1 MKNSKGMPEDK
12 FQALL
17 QQVTD
22 YSNVD
27 IPWVDYLKDI
37 SGKLIDFSRCDEVE
51 LHIKIEDRAD
61 VWDIIKRT
69 RKSFNLEI
77 LSFNPEGKKKLPFS
91 PEFISNFLN
100 FYKDKPAGK
109 YDRSLPF
116 FTQKGSFCTG
126 DIGKTLTVY
135 PEKILA
141 RHYYSFR
148 ANNDVRSM
156 AIIPI
161 VVGFDRKGI
170 LQLMSSKKDFFS
182 RSDIEGFENLTPT
195 LGLAIMSKRS
205 QATLKER
212 VKEMTCLYGIAT
224 AVERHGTSLDRILE
238 STVELIP
245 PAWQYPEITEIR
257 IVLNGDTFSTPG
269 FRTSPYNQTTDIV
282 VKGRKRG
289 FIEVVYLEEK
299 QEFDEGPFLEEER
312 KLLDTIARELSL
324 LTERIQA
331 ELEEQ
336 NLHAQLRH
344 ADRLATIGQLASG
357 IAHEVNEPLCNILG
371 FAQLAEKDPELP
383 DQTNLDLQ
391 KIINAALHARLIVK
405 KLLIFSRQ
413 MPTTKIKVNL
423 NELVKEGLYFFESR
437 CAKEGID
444 VQYTLDPELPEIV
457 IDPSQIKQ
465 VIVNLVVNAIQAM
478 PKGGK
483 LIIQTKPCSDYVS
496 LSVND
501 TGTGMHEEVLKQIFL
516 PFFTTK
522 DVGEGTGLGLSV
534 VHGIVSSHG
543 GTIDVRSAPG
553 TGSHFEVLLPLTH
566 TVELEEEVEVD
577 NNA

>member
-1 MKNSKGMPEDK
+1 MKNRPDIPEYK

-37 SGKLIDFSRCDEVE
+37 SGQLIDFSKCDVVE
-51 LHIKIEDRAD
+51 LHIKIEDRKD
-61 VWDIIKRT
+61 VWDVIKRT
-69 RKSFNLEI
+69 RELFHFDI
-77 LSFNPEGKKKLPFS
+77 LSFTPEGKKKLPYS
-91 PEFISNFLN
+91 PEFISNFSR
-100 FYKDKPAGK
+100 FYKIKPTDG

-116 FTQKGSFCTG
+116 LTEQGSFWTG
-126 DIGKTLTVY
+126 DIRDTLTVH
-135 PEKILA
+135 PEKILEE
-141 RHYYSFR
+141 HYYSFR
-148 ANNDVRSM
+148 VDEDIHSI
-156 AIIPI
+156 AIIPL
-161 VVGFDRKGI
+161 VVGYDRKGV
-170 LQLMSSKKDFFS
+170 LQLMSRKKHFFS
-182 RSDIEGFENLTPT
+182 STDIERFENLVPT

-205 QATLKER
+205 QAALKER

-224 AVERHGTSLDRILE
+224 AVERYGTSLNRILE
-238 STVELIP
+238 STVNLIP
-245 PAWQYPEITEIR
+245 PAWQYPEITQGR
-257 IVLNGDTFSTPG
+257 IVLNGETYSTPG
-269 FRTSPYNQTTDIV
+269 FKKSPYKQTADIV
-282 VKGRKRG
+282 VKGKKRG
-289 FIEVVYLEEK
+289 FIDVFYLEKK
-299 QEFDEGPFLEEER
+299 QEFDEGPFLIEER
-312 KLLDTIARELSL
+312 KLLDTISRELAL
-324 LTERIQA
+324 LIDRIQS

-371 FAQLAEKDPELP
+371 FAQLVEKNPGLP
-383 DQTNLDLQ
+383 GQTKKDLE
-391 KIINAALHARLIVK
+391 KIVNAALHAREIVK

-413 MPTTKIKVNL
+413 MPTSKLKVSL

-437 CAKEGID
+437 CIKEGID
-444 VQYTLDPELPEIV
+444 VRYTLDPDLPEIV

-478 PKGGK
+478 PKGGT
-483 LIIQTKPCSDYVS
+483 LIIQSQLCGDHVS
-496 LSVND
+496 LMVID
-501 TGTGMHEEVLKQIFL
+501 TGSGMNEEVLKQIFL

-543 GTIDVRSAPG
+543 GSINVRSGPG
-553 TGSHFEVLLPLTH
+553 TGSRFEVLLPLIH
-566 TVELEEEVEVD
+566 TAELEEEVEVGKIE
-577 NNA
+577 